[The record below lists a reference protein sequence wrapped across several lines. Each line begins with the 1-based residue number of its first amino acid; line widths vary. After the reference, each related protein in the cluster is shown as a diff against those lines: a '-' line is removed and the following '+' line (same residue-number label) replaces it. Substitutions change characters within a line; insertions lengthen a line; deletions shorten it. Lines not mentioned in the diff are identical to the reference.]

1 MAFPCPICGSVA
13 NTRSSRMISALTKET
28 YYNCSNDNC
37 CHQFKTM
44 EGDPVT
50 LALPIKGGQAIPFT
64 LVRTLATPKKKSKEV
79 ATMKAEGSTK
89 NIDKPGHVI
98 HILAG

>member
-13 NTRSSRMISALTKET
+13 KTRSSRMLSATTKET
-28 YYNCSNDNC
+28 YYNCSNDDC

-44 EGDPVT
+44 ESDPVT
-50 LALPIKGGQAIPFT
+50 LAQPIKGGKAIDFT
-64 LVRTLATPKKKSKEV
+64 LTRKLDSPKKKHQEAVTKPE
-79 ATMKAEGSTK
+79 ENTK
-89 NIDKPGHVI
+89 NTAQPGQVI

>member
-1 MAFPCPICGSVA
+1 MAFPCPICSSVA

-50 LALPIKGGQAIPFT
+50 LALPIKDGQAIPFT
-64 LVRTLATPKKKSKEV
+64 LIRKLAPPKKKQ
-79 ATMKAEGSTK
+79 KAGVIKTEENTR
-89 NIDKPGHVI
+89 NADNPGHVI
-98 HILAG
+98 HIMAG

>member
-13 NTRSSRMISALTKET
+13 KTRSSRMLSATTKET
-28 YYNCSNDNC
+28 YYNCSNDDC

-44 EGDPVT
+44 ESDSVT

-64 LVRTLATPKKKSKEV
+64 LVRKLAPPKKKHQEAVTKPE
-79 ATMKAEGSTK
+79 ESTK
-89 NIDKPGHVI
+89 NTAQPGQVI

>member
-13 NTRSSRMISALTKET
+13 NTRSSHMLSATTKET

-44 EGDPVT
+44 ESDPVT
-50 LALPIKGGQAIPFT
+50 LALPIRGGQAIPFT
-64 LVRTLATPKKKSKEV
+64 LVRKLAPPKKK
-79 ATMKAEGSTK
+79 
-89 NIDKPGHVI
+89 H
-98 HILAG
+98 

>member
-13 NTRSSRMISALTKET
+13 KTRSSRMLSATTKET

-44 EGDPVT
+44 ESDPVT
-50 LALPIKGGQAIPFT
+50 LALPIRGGQAIPFT
-64 LVRTLATPKKKSKEV
+64 LVRKLAPPKKKHQEAVTKPE
-79 ATMKAEGSTK
+79 ESTK
-89 NIDKPGHVI
+89 NTAHPGQVI